1 MVKRG
6 DNVDIVLLLD
16 LTLRLSLGFLLVAFK
31 HRLFFRSVYQI
42 LCDSGSLTEHCN
54 IKLPIRVLN
63 EKVDESGERNRRDRE
78 GQRQTDRVRDRQR
91 ERLGY
96 ISGNFGNKLIWQTFA
111 V

>member
-63 EKVDESGERNRRDRE
+63 EKVDESGERNRGAETDRQS
-78 GQRQTDRVRDRQR
+78 QRQTER
-91 ERLGY
+91 EIRLH
-96 ISGNFGNKLIWQTFA
+96 FGKFR
-111 V
+111 